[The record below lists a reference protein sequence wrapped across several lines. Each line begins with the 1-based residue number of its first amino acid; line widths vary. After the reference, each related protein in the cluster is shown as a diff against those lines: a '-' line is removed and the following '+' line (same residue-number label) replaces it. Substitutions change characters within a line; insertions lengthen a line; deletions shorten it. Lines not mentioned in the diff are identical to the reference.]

1 MGMEM
6 KVNRVKVT
14 QTIRQLAKLDF
25 KNLTKK
31 TSLVETNETEYAK
44 EKINQ
49 IDDDFKIY
57 TSGKLMRIEVIRGK
71 NLFLRNFINENVDN
85 QFDFSVN
92 YEKGNL
98 VIIIDKDSMN
108 DTTFEEL
115 IKLMYLH
122 TLM

>member
-1 MGMEM
+1 MEM